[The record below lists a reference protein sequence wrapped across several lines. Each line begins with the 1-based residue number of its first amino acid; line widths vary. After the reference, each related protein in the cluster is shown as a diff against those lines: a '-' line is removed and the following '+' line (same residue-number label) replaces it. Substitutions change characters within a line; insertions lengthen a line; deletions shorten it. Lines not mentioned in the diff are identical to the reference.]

1 MKNLRYDFIITFIV
15 GSFIMLSAMWP
26 ALLATLLLFTA
37 IVILKDACGE
47 GCKYFATKTILF
59 FFALCV
65 TIVFGMVLAVY
76 PCGILKTEVTKL
88 QDIMYF
94 VAENIKKGHIF
105 SNFKI
110 YITDCMFALP
120 LYAIVASATLTLYAF
135 IVEHRDEKNKC
146 KNVDTIP
153 TNRER
158 KQISVKRSNPFKIF
172 LIRPRLILLLLA
184 NYFVFWFNNNF
195 SIVGNTVMAGIFL
208 GVVMLSLSDV
218 FEYVMRSLED
228 VRHIAT
234 YTEKER
240 LTEIFD
246 YVKKRA
252 MKFSENIDGKVKLY
266 IVDTPS
272 INAFAIGQHT
282 IAVTRGL
289 MLAMNDEEL
298 EAVIAHEM
306 GHIINGDGQVAI
318 LVSLASNIYLWSIL
332 IATKILHLLE
342 TLLGNNSFFG
352 SLIGFIR
359 KIVEIGRNYAI
370 TLLTVLVSSTSRREE
385 FKADKIAYEL
395 GYGEALLSALYKLY
409 DMEMSDRKKLID
421 KLKSTHPKTAF
432 RIERLEKM
440 YETEETAE
448 AEEAEKAVA

>member
-1 MKNLRYDFIITFIV
+1 
-15 GSFIMLSAMWP
+15 ML
-26 ALLATLLLFTA
+26 
-37 IVILKDACGE
+37 G
-47 GCKYFATKTILF
+47 
-59 FFALCV
+59 
-65 TIVFGMVLAVY
+65 
-76 PCGILKTEVTKL
+76 
-88 QDIMYF
+88 
-94 VAENIKKGHIF
+94 
-105 SNFKI
+105 
-110 YITDCMFALP
+110 
-120 LYAIVASATLTLYAF
+120 
-135 IVEHRDEKNKC
+135 
-146 KNVDTIP
+146 
-153 TNRER
+153 
-158 KQISVKRSNPFKIF
+158 
-172 LIRPRLILLLLA
+172 
-184 NYFVFWFNNNF
+184 
-195 SIVGNTVMAGIFL
+195 
-208 GVVMLSLSDV
+208 
-218 FEYVMRSLED
+218 D

-240 LTEIFD
+240 LTELFESVKVRGKAYSRMID
-246 YVKKRA
+246 Y
-252 MKFSENIDGKVKLY
+252 ELKLY
-266 IVDTPS
+266 IVDS
-272 INAFAIGQHT
+272 VAINAYAIGQHT

-289 MLAMNDEEL
+289 MLAMNDEEI
-298 EAVIAHEM
+298 EAIIAHEM

-440 YETEETAE
+440 YETEEAEETA
-448 AEEAEKAVA
+448 EAEKAVA